1 MPRFLRRIFPDN
13 PFRRDPSPRAPD
25 DLHRTRRVLVRS
37 SSGPLENSSHR
48 LSQLFSEALHE
59 TAAGGGTRDQA
70 CGASIAGSSNR
81 PILAPSLAD
90 HDDEG
95 GVVNVQKEAR
105 ARRRLSKRHR
115 RPV

>member
-1 MPRFLRRIFPDN
+1 MPRFLRRIFLDN
-13 PFRRDPSPRAPD
+13 PFRRDPSPRASD
-25 DLHRTRRVLVRS
+25 HLHRTRRVLVRS
-37 SSGPLENSSHR
+37 SSGPLESSTHR

-59 TAAGGGTRDQA
+59 NTAGGARDQA

-90 HDDEG
+90 HEVEG
-95 GVVNVQKEAR
+95 GNGMQKETR